1 MWIYRKACLEK
12 GANGVVWAAWGQL
25 EEKKRGAGEY
35 SEENTALWIYWKACL
50 EKGADGVVWAAWA
63 KLEEQKANIGEYDQE
78 YTARWIL
85 NEGIKRFPNFGP
97 FYSAIADLE
106 LRRQM
111 PGRAREILRKG
122 AEYNDF
128 SIGNLAVLEL
138 YCGNI
143 DTDSEYCT
151 NKLMA
156 KMKLKKE
163 LSFGALQGLYY
174 CSHLLGKE
182 EDAESYY
189 EQLRSHPNFDPDNT
203 AMEEFIHLC
212 QKALQKDSTESMEYS
227 SNCVPDY

>member
-1 MWIYRKACLEK
+1 MWIYR
-12 GANGVVWAAWGQL
+12 
-25 EEKKRGAGEY
+25 
-35 SEENTALWIYWKACL
+35 KACL

-63 KLEEQKANIGEYDQE
+63 KLEEEKDNIGEYDQE

-85 NEGIKRFPNFGP
+85 NEGIKRFPNEGP
-97 FYSAIADLE
+97 LYSLNACLE

-111 PGRAREILRKG
+111 PERAREILQIG
-122 AEYNDF
+122 AKYNNY
-128 SIGNLAVLEL
+128 SISNLAILEL

-163 LSFGALQGLYY
+163 LSFGVLQGLYY

-182 EDAESYY
+182 EDAERYY

-203 AMEEFIHLC
+203 VMEDFIHLC

-227 SNCVPDY
+227 SNSAPDY

>member
-1 MWIYRKACLEK
+1 MWIYR
-12 GANGVVWAAWGQL
+12 
-25 EEKKRGAGEY
+25 
-35 SEENTALWIYWKACL
+35 KACL

-63 KLEEQKANIGEYDQE
+63 QLEERKDNIGEYDQE
-78 YTARWIL
+78 YTVRWIL
-85 NEGIKRFPNFGP
+85 NEGIKHFPNSAQL
-97 FYSAIADLE
+97 YSVSADLE
-106 LRRQM
+106 LRCKM
-111 PGRAREILRKG
+111 SGRAREMLRKG
-122 AEYNDF
+122 AKYNEYNM
-128 SIGNLAVLEL
+128 NKLAILEL

-189 EQLRSHPNFDPDNT
+189 EQLRSHPSFDPDNT

-227 SNCVPDY
+227 SNSAPDY